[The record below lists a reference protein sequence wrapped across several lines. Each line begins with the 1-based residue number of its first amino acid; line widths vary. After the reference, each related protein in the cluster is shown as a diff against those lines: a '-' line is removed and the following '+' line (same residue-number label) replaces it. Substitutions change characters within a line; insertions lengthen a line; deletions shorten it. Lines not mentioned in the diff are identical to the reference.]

1 MIPLKSSKASAPPK
15 IKLFPGDTTLK
26 EHNEANKNK
35 QTIKQTNKQT
45 NKSKQKPTKT
55 NDI

>member
-1 MIPLKSSKASAPPK
+1 MIPLKSSKASAPPE